1 MTATAID
8 EQKLEAFMGQ
18 FVQDLGAALSVA
30 TVAIGDKLGLY
41 KAMADGTPVSSG
53 ELAERTDT
61 DERYVREWLSSQAA
75 SGYVTYDASS
85 ERFTLP
91 PEQAMALAQEDSP
104 AFIPGA
110 FQLAAGLIKDEPRI
124 SEAFRSGEGVGWH
137 QHDHDLFCGTERFFR
152 PGYIANLVSS
162 WIPSLQGVHERLAG
176 GGLVADVGCGHGSS
190 TLILAEAYPQSEFV
204 GFDYHPESIERAR
217 ASAREAGLEDR
228 VSFEIAAAKDFPGS
242 DYDLVAMFDC
252 LHDMGDPVGAAKHV
266 LASLRQD
273 GTWLIVE
280 PFANDRLED
289 NLNPVGRVF
298 YSASTMVCTPASR
311 DQEVGLALGAQAG
324 EERLRKVVSDGGFTR
339 FRRATET
346 PFNLVLEARP

>member
-1 MTATAID
+1 
-8 EQKLEAFMGQ
+8 FMGQ

-41 KAMADGTPVSSG
+41 KAMADGTPVSAG

-91 PEQAMALAQEDSP
+91 PEQAMALAQDNSP

-162 WIPSLQGVHERLAG
+162 WIPSLEGVHDKLATG
-176 GGLVADVGCGHGSS
+176 GMVADVGCGHGAS
-190 TLILAEAYPQSEFV
+190 TLILAEAYPKSELV

-217 ASAREAGLEDR
+217 AAAREAGLEDR
-228 VSFEIAAAKDFPGS
+228 VSFEIATAKDFPGS

-252 LHDMGDPVGAAKHV
+252 LHDMGDPVGAAQHV
-266 LASLRQD
+266 LGALQED

-280 PFANDRLED
+280 PFAHNRLED
-289 NLNPVGRVF
+289 NLNPVGRIF

-324 EERLRKVVSDGGFTR
+324 EERLHKVVSDGGFTR